1 MLELNLDPTEQMKY
15 YECGDFPFNFYLTN
29 LDPPVSALAAQKLI
43 LDWMDNMPDGK
54 VANWVASLAW
64 NGTCKLCRHLD
75 TCSNNSIFRQGA
87 TTFGGRQADW
97 IRCSPTPST

>member
-29 LDPPVSALAAQKLI
+29 LEPPVSALAAQKLI

-64 NGTCKLCRHLD
+64 NGTIKALSLD
-75 TCSNNSIFRQGA
+75 TWSDESIFRPEA

-97 IRCSPTPST
+97 IRCLPTPST

>member
-29 LDPPVSALAAQKLI
+29 LDPLVSALAAQKLI

-54 VANWVASLAW
+54 VANWVVSLAW
-64 NGTCKLCRHLD
+64 NEMEHGSSSDK
-75 TCSNNSIFRQGA
+75 SIFRQEA

>member
-43 LDWMDNMPDGK
+43 LDWMDNMPDGR
-54 VANWVASLAW
+54 VANWVVSSAW
-64 NGTCKLCRHLD
+64 NGT
-75 TCSNNSIFRQGA
+75 
-87 TTFGGRQADW
+87 
-97 IRCSPTPST
+97 